1 MSCCGAFVMPV
12 DLPERQAGASLP
24 SAPRA
29 EFRLTGWHVLAMLLA
44 FFAIVA
50 GVNGYMLRQALKT
63 MPGLDA
69 GRNGYDVS
77 QNFNR
82 EEFAAANAQARR
94 NWQSDAKLALSGR
107 VLTLSLSFRDQ
118 QGQALNDLA
127 VTALLAHPA
136 ARKLDRAIA
145 FSPRGDG
152 RYEARVPD
160 VDAGAWGLV
169 IEARSFD
176 TDSRLFLSRHRV
188 ILREEKP

>member
-1 MSCCGAFVMPV
+1 MPV
-12 DLPERQAGASLP
+12 DLPERAAP
-24 SAPRA
+24 SVPRA
-29 EFRLTGWHVLAMLLA
+29 EFRLTGWHVLAMLVT

-50 GVNGYMLRQALKT
+50 GVNGYMLRQALTT

-82 EEFAAANAQARR
+82 DEFAASHAQNGR

-107 VLTLSLSFRDQ
+107 VLSLSLNFHDRD
-118 QGQALNDLA
+118 GKAINDLT

-136 ARKLDRAIA
+136 ARRLDRAIA
-145 FSPRGDG
+145 LMPRGDG
-152 RYEARVPD
+152 RYEARVPQ

-169 IEARSFD
+169 IEARAAD
-176 TDSRLFLSRHRV
+176 TENRLFLSRHRV
-188 ILREEKP
+188 ILRDESP